1 MDFNFPYAEFS
12 LMKFPWPTYP
22 LWFHV
27 HARTQYTW
35 YVSLFPLS
43 SMCTWTLYFIPN
55 SLSFLVQIYFIW
67 SCIDQT
73 IRSPG
78 NAHVCMYFLLL
89 SLSLLA
95 CIFTTSVAWSH
106 VRTPSKLRQATRY
119 IWSPAGFLYFL
130 HARVNQLTIPTAL
143 ILTSRDLGCHASQNI
158 LNNIS
163 FDIIGRSLPFQGKL
177 TKF

>member
-1 MDFNFPYAEFS
+1 
-12 LMKFPWPTYP
+12 MKLLWPMYP
-22 LWFHV
+22 LSFHV

-43 SMCTWTLYFIPN
+43 SMCTWTLYFISN

-73 IRSPG
+73 IRSPN

-95 CIFTTSVAWSH
+95 CIFTTSATWSH
-106 VRTPSKLRQATRY
+106 VHTPSKLRQATRY
-119 IWSPAGFLYFL
+119 IWSRAGFLYFS
-130 HARVNQLTIPTAL
+130 
-143 ILTSRDLGCHASQNI
+143 SRMCKPAHNP
-158 LNNIS
+158 NCPYPHVK
-163 FDIIGRSLPFQGKL
+163 RSWMSCFPKYIKQYF
-177 TKF
+177 F

>member
-1 MDFNFPYAEFS
+1 MDCNFPYAES
-12 LMKFPWPTYP
+12 LMMKLPWPMYP
-22 LWFHV
+22 LSFHV

-67 SCIDQT
+67 WCIDQT
-73 IRSPG
+73 IRSPR
-78 NAHVCMYFLLL
+78 NAHICMYFLLS

-95 CIFTTSVAWSH
+95 CIFTTSATWSH

-130 HARVNQLTIPTAL
+130 HARVNHLTIPTVL
-143 ILTSRDLGCHASQNI
+143 ILTSRDLGCHASQKKYI
-158 LNNIS
+158 KQYFFWHHRPIS
-163 FDIIGRSLPFQGKL
+163 SFPG
-177 TKF
+177 

>member
-1 MDFNFPYAEFS
+1 
-12 LMKFPWPTYP
+12 
-22 LWFHV
+22 
-27 HARTQYTW
+27 
-35 YVSLFPLS
+35 
-43 SMCTWTLYFIPN
+43 MCTWTLYFIPN
-55 SLSFLVQIYFIW
+55 SISFLVQIYFIW

-89 SLSLLA
+89 SISLLA

-143 ILTSRDLGCHASQNI
+143 ILTSIDLGRHASQNI

>member
-1 MDFNFPYAEFS
+1 MDSNFFYVES
-12 LMKFPWPTYP
+12 LLIKLPWPTYP
-22 LWFHV
+22 LSFHV

-55 SLSFLVQIYFIW
+55 SISFLVQIYFIW
-67 SCIDQT
+67 SFIDQT

-95 CIFTTSVAWSH
+95 CIFTTSATWSH

-130 HARVNQLTIPTAL
+130 HACVNQLTIPTAL

-163 FDIIGRSLPFQGKL
+163 FDIIGRSLPF
-177 TKF
+177 